1 MLHLLPEYQKRKV
14 LTEYRLRLTV
24 VLILLVATAVLM
36 FAIFL
41 MPSYVYLYASKSEL
55 VLEKQGLSSIV
66 NARSASSTDKAGG
79 DAGKAIASLKPF
91 AASLSPLLY
100 VDALI
105 PEGPDDAAMRKGIRI
120 HGYFMTPISD
130 TKVSVA
136 ISGIADSRENLSK
149 YAAYLNGKFGGV
161 KLPLSSL
168 AKQGDIPFDFKFE
181 ADKVKLAPEPVLTN
195 PENGVSEPSDT
206 TQ

>member
-41 MPSYVYLYASKSEL
+41 MPSYVYLYSSKSEL

-66 NARSASSTDKAGG
+66 NARSASTTDKAGG

-91 AASLSPLLY
+91 AASLLPLLY

-105 PEGPDDAAMRKGIRI
+105 PEGSDGASMRKGIRI

-136 ISGIADSRENLSK
+136 ISGIADSRENLAK

-181 ADKVKLAPEPVLTN
+181 ADKSKLMTDPAPVAQ
-195 PENGVSEPSDT
+195 ENGT
-206 TQ
+206 TESSGMTQ